1 MRWLTTHAMWSVLSV
16 ILMSAWCVNPVYTL
30 NLQQR
35 TAMKCCFTAT
45 RKSQPASGT
54 VRAYSLLLVVLLQM
68 LLLFVFFFVSI
79 HFSSLAPPNSL

>member
-54 VRAYSLLLVVLLQM
+54 VRAYSLLLVVLLHYYDFRKILKQ
-68 LLLFVFFFVSI
+68 FFIGCF
-79 HFSSLAPPNSL
+79 